1 MADSIITEVL
11 FEELSDAEY
20 ALCQFPKQALNAPP
34 SPSGDFRSTYAA
46 SSITG
51 AGFKITPLGM
61 PIPDKPDERFQH
73 GRIAGYRVEVNVPAC
88 MNGHNR
94 FLVNGV
100 ATGARIAVRLLRIWL
115 AQNDCTAEGLSHIK
129 GASAVLCSVTLTF
142 LYEYFTEEKA
152 REALADF
159 RTHSEAVLNPAKPK
173 EGSKPRAYSYPPK
186 PLSGKTKYTY
196 TSYIRMREFLISAY
210 VKERDQDNAFLLPI
224 QIEEIEE
231 KIQTNSERTLRIEI
245 TVHGKWLKDE
255 NLSSIVAW
263 ADNPTAYEKVFAL
276 LRSTL
281 RFDEEMRTRRLKKST
296 IDGLKLSPREKGY
309 LLHHINGMYLQ
320 DEHPDSVEMDRRKWT
335 QTYSAARKNIM
346 KATNGI
352 DLNIPYADQLHRLK
366 PALADKLKF
375 QGEYRPPAEWAE
387 HVFSRQSVPKLNAL
401 LDRYEELVLT
411 DPKNLPSGPVRDVWL
426 EDSRIKASPAHQTAT
441 PAPPSP
447 VRRTK
452 GIGTVQVIRFDDDD
466 SDPYLSEDY

>member
-1 MADSIITEVL
+1 MADSNTTEVI

-20 ALCQFPKQALNAPP
+20 ARCQFPEQALNAPP
-34 SPSGDFRSTYAA
+34 SPSGDFRSVYAV
-46 SSITG
+46 SPITG

-61 PIPDKPDERFQH
+61 PIPGKPSERFQH
-73 GRIAGYRVEVNVPAC
+73 GRIAGYRVEVNGPAC

-100 ATGARIAVRLLRIWL
+100 AQASRIAVRLLRIWL
-115 AQNDCTAEGLSHIK
+115 AQNGCTTEGLSHIK
-129 GASAVLCSVTLTF
+129 GANAVLCSVTLTF
-142 LYEYFTEEKA
+142 LYEYFTEEQA

-159 RTHSEAVLNPAKPK
+159 RAHSEAVINPAKPK

-186 PLSGKTKYTY
+186 PLPGKAKYTY

-224 QIEEIEE
+224 QDEEIEE
-231 KIQTNSERTLRIEI
+231 EIQTHSERTLRVEI
-245 TVHGKWLKDE
+245 TVHGKWLKDV
-255 NLSSIVAW
+255 NLDTITGWVN
-263 ADNPTAYEKVFAL
+263 NPAAYEEVFSL

-281 RFDEEMRTRRLKKST
+281 RLDEELRTRRLKKST
-296 IDGLKLSPREKGY
+296 IDSLKLSPREKGY

-320 DEHPDSVEMDRRKWT
+320 DEHPDSVDMDRRKWT
-335 QTYSAARKNIM
+335 QIYSATRKNIM

-352 DLNIPYADQLHRLK
+352 DLNIPYAEQLHRLK

-375 QGEYRPPAEWAE
+375 RGEYVPPAEWTE

-411 DPKNLPSGPVRDVWL
+411 APENLPEGPVRDMWL
-426 EDSRIKASPAHQTAT
+426 DDDRIEDSPAHPTVT
-441 PAPPSP
+441 PATRSS
-447 VRRTK
+447 VRRTW
-452 GIGTVQVIRFDDDD
+452 GIGTVPVIRFYDDD
-466 SDPYLSEDY
+466 SDPYAAEAC

>member
-1 MADSIITEVL
+1 MADSNITEVI
-11 FEELSDAEY
+11 FPELSDAEY
-20 ALCQFPKQALNAPP
+20 ARCQFPQQAHIAPP
-34 SPSGDFRSTYAA
+34 SPSGDFRSTYAV
-46 SSITG
+46 SPITG
-51 AGFKITPLGM
+51 ACFKITPLGV
-61 PIPDKPDERFQH
+61 PIPGKPDERFQH

-100 ATGARIAVRLLRIWL
+100 AAGSRIAVRMLRIWL
-115 AQNDCTAEGLSHIK
+115 AQNGCTAEGLSHIK

-142 LYEYFTEEKA
+142 LYEYFTEEQA

-159 RTHSEAVLNPAKPK
+159 RAHSEAVLNPAKPK

-186 PLSGKTKYTY
+186 PLPGKTKYTY
-196 TSYIRMREFLISAY
+196 TSYIRMREFRIAAY

-224 QIEEIEE
+224 QDEEIEE
-231 KIQTNSERTLRIEI
+231 EIQTRSMRALRVEI
-245 TVHGKWLKDE
+245 TVHGKWLKDQH
-255 NLSSIVAW
+255 LDSIADW
-263 ADNPTAYEKVFAL
+263 AGNPTAYETVFAL

-281 RFDEEMRTRRLKKST
+281 RFDEELRTRRLKKST
-296 IDGLKLSPREKGY
+296 VDSLKLSPREKGY

-352 DLNIPYADQLHRLK
+352 DLNIPYADQLQRLR
-366 PALADKLKF
+366 PALADKLTF
-375 QGEYRPPAEWAE
+375 RGEYLPPSEWAE

-411 DPKNLPSGPVRDVWL
+411 DPANLPDGPVRDVWQ
-426 EDSRIKASPAHQTAT
+426 DDGRIKASPADPTAT
-441 PAPPSP
+441 PATPSS
-447 VRRTK
+447 VRRTR
-452 GIGTVQVIRFDDDD
+452 GIGTVPVIRLDDDD
-466 SDPYLSEDY
+466 SDPYVAEAD

>member
-1 MADSIITEVL
+1 MADSNITEVL
-11 FEELSDAEY
+11 FEELSDAKY
-20 ALCQFPKQALNAPP
+20 ARCQFPKQALNAPP
-34 SPSGDFRSTYAA
+34 SPSGDFRCAYAV
-46 SSITG
+46 SPITG

-61 PIPDKPDERFQH
+61 PIPGKPDERFQH

-100 ATGARIAVRLLRIWL
+100 AAGARIAVRLLRIWL
-115 AQNDCTAEGLSHIK
+115 AQNGCTAEGLSHIK
-129 GASAVLCSVTLTF
+129 GANAVLCSVTLTF
-142 LYEYFTEEKA
+142 LYEYFTEEQA

-159 RTHSEAVLNPAKPK
+159 RAHSEAVINPAKLK

-224 QIEEIEE
+224 PLEELEE
-231 KIQTNSERTLRIEI
+231 AIQHHSERTLRVEI
-245 TVHGKWLKDE
+245 TAHGKWLKDQHLDTIAAWE
-255 NLSSIVAW
+255 N
-263 ADNPTAYEKVFAL
+263 NPAAYEKVFAL
-276 LRSTL
+276 LRATL
-281 RFDEEMRTRRLKKST
+281 RFDEELRTRRLKKST
-296 IDGLKLSPREKGY
+296 VDSLKLSPREKGY

-375 QGEYRPPAEWAE
+375 MGEYQPPAGWAE

-411 DPKNLPSGPVRDVWL
+411 DPENLPDGPVRDVWQD
-426 EDSRIKASPAHQTAT
+426 DSGVKTSSSHPTVTSAT
-441 PAPPSP
+441 PSS
-447 VRRTK
+447 VRRTR
-452 GIGTVQVIRFDDDD
+452 GIGTAPVIRVEGDD
-466 SDPYLSEDY
+466 SGPYAAEAY

>member
-20 ALCQFPKQALNAPP
+20 ALCQFPKRALNAPP
-34 SPSGDFRSTYAA
+34 SPSGDFRSAYAV
-46 SSITG
+46 SPITG
-51 AGFKITPLGM
+51 AGFKITPVGM
-61 PIPDKPDERFQH
+61 PIPGKPGERFQH

-100 ATGARIAVRLLRIWL
+100 AEGSRIAVRLLRIWL
-115 AQNDCTAEGLSHIK
+115 AQNGCVAEGLSHIK
-129 GASAVLCSVTLTF
+129 GAKAVLCSVTLTF
-142 LYEYFTEEKA
+142 LYEYFSEEQA

-159 RTHSEAVLNPAKPK
+159 RAHSEAVLNPAKPK
-173 EGSKPRAYSYPPK
+173 EGSKLRAYSYPPK

-231 KIQTNSERTLRIEI
+231 EIQHHSERTLRVEI
-245 TVHGKWLKDE
+245 TVHGKWLKDQHLE
-255 NLSSIVAW
+255 TIAAW
-263 ADNPTAYEKVFAL
+263 ASNPTAYEKVFAL

-281 RFDEEMRTRRLKKST
+281 RFDEELRTRRLKKST
-296 IDGLKLSPREKGY
+296 IDSLKLSPREKGY
-309 LLHHINGMYLQ
+309 LLHHINGIYLQ

-375 QGEYRPPAEWAE
+375 RGEYQPPVEWAE
-387 HVFSRQSVPKLNAL
+387 HVFSRQSVPKLNVL

-411 DPKNLPSGPVRDVWL
+411 DPENLPDGPVRDVWQY
-426 EDSRIKASPAHQTAT
+426 DGQSKASPVNPAAT
-441 PAPPSP
+441 PATCSS
-447 VRRTK
+447 VRRTR
-452 GIGTVQVIRFDDDD
+452 GIGTAPVIRVEGDD
-466 SDPYLSEDY
+466 SDPYAEEGY